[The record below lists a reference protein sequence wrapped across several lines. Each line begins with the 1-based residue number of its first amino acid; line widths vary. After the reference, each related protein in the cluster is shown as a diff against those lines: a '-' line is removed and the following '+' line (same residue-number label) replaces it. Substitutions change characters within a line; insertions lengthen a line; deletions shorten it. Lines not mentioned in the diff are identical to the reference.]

1 MGIDD
6 TPALGRGFEEDSG
19 AMTAFLSWVED
30 ELAALPPKAERDQD
44 QRRAADTV
52 TNAARLVRRRFI
64 ERHAGQVHAELT
76 DGGRAPL
83 RLHDLVD
90 QATELWPGLVPTK
103 AQQER
108 ERVLAQ
114 ADKEGREVDL
124 GIFFWGLL
132 RDVTAGE
139 HLVESMRRPTPQAM
153 VALPAFRAT
162 GFVDL
167 GVVTVRRVAGV
178 SEVTLLNLPFLNA
191 EDDIVVAALEVAVD
205 LVLLDDATEVGVLRG
220 GAMTHPRYAGR
231 RVFGAG
237 INLTRLYQGEI
248 SLLDFFLSRELG
260 YINKILRGL
269 VTDRDDWLPEPV
281 EKPWIAVVDTFAIG
295 GGAQLLLVFDHVVA
309 ERGAYFT
316 LPALREGIIPGAA
329 NLRLPG
335 AAGPRLARQMIFR
348 DRRVDA
354 ETPEGASLCDEVVDA
369 GELSERTTAAA
380 IALADPAVL
389 ANRRMLRRYEEPE
402 SRFREYMAWYALEQ
416 ARLLHSPDLVAN
428 LERTWIA
435 RHGGGKR

>member
-1 MGIDD
+1 MLIDD
-6 TPALGRGFEEDSG
+6 TPALGRGFDRDG
-19 AMTAFLSWVED
+19 TAAAAFLSRMED
-30 ELAALPPKAERDQD
+30 ELAALPPKAERDPE
-44 QRRAADTV
+44 QRRAAHTV

-64 ERHAGQVHAELT
+64 EQHAERVHGELT

-108 ERVLAQ
+108 ERVLPQ

-132 RDVTAGE
+132 RDATAGDLLTE
-139 HLVESMRRPTPQAM
+139 AMRRPTPQAM
-153 VALPAFRAT
+153 VALPAFRST
-162 GFVDL
+162 GFADL

-178 SEVTLLNLPFLNA
+178 SEIDLKNLPFLNA
-191 EDDIVVAALEVAVD
+191 EDDIVVAALEIAVD
-205 LVLLDDATEVGVLRG
+205 LVLLDDATAVGVLRG
-220 GAMTHPRYAGR
+220 GTMEHPRYRGR

-260 YINKILRGL
+260 YINKIVRGL
-269 VTDRDDWLPEPV
+269 VTDRDDWLTDPV
-281 EKPWIAVVDTFAIG
+281 EKPWIAVVDSFAIG
-295 GGAQLLLVFDHVVA
+295 GGAQLLLVFDHVIA

-335 AAGPRLARQMIFR
+335 ASGPRLARQMIFR

-354 ETPEGASLCDEVVDA
+354 GTPEAAALCDEVVDA
-369 GELSERTTAAA
+369 GELAARTTAAA
-380 IALADPAVL
+380 DALADPAVL
-389 ANRRMLRRYEEPE
+389 ANRRMLRRFEEPE
-402 SRFREYMAWYALEQ
+402 GRFREYMSWYALEQ

-428 LERTWIA
+428 LERTWVG
-435 RHGGGKR
+435 RHPGGKR

>member
-1 MGIDD
+1 MTGQA
-6 TPALGRGFEEDSG
+6 PALGRGFDEDS
-19 AMTAFLSWVED
+19 ADLTAFLARVED
-30 ELAALPPKAERDQD
+30 DLAALPPKGERDQA
-44 QRRAADTV
+44 QRSAAEAV
-52 TNAARLVRRRFI
+52 TDAARGVRKRFMA
-64 ERHAGQVHAELT
+64 RHAGQVHAELT

-108 ERVLAQ
+108 ERGLPQ

-132 RDVTAGE
+132 GDAAAGD
-139 HLVESMRRPTPQAM
+139 HLVESMRRPTPRAL

-162 GFVDL
+162 GFADL
-167 GVVTVRRVAGV
+167 GVVTVRREAGV

-191 EDDIVVAALEVAVD
+191 EDDLVVAALEVAVD
-205 LVLLDDATEVGVLRG
+205 LVLLDEATEVGVLRG
-220 GAMTHPRYAGR
+220 GPMRHPRYAGR

-269 VTDRDDWLPEPV
+269 VVDDAGWAGDPV

-309 ERGAYFT
+309 ERDAYFT

-329 NLRLPG
+329 NLRLPRAVG
-335 AAGPRLARQMIFR
+335 ARLARQMIFR

-354 ETPEGASLCDEVVDA
+354 GTPEGALLCDEVVDA
-369 GELSERTTAAA
+369 DRLPDAVASAAA
-380 IALADPAVL
+380 ALADPAVR
-389 ANRRMLRRYEEPE
+389 ANRRMLRRHEEPE
-402 SRFREYMAWYALEQ
+402 AEFRRYLSWYALEQ
-416 ARLLHSPDLVAN
+416 ARLLHGPDLVAN
-428 LERTWIA
+428 LERTWIS
-435 RHGGGKR
+435 RHPGGKR